1 MISGCNGAGKTTA
14 SYAVLPELLQCSQFV
29 NSDEFAKAFS
39 PFSPAEASIMAS
51 RYMLKK
57 IHYYLERLEDFA
69 VETTLATRSLQK
81 IIAYAQEKGYFVT
94 VLYFWLDSPD
104 LAVERVKERVKAGGH
119 DVPED
124 VIRRRYVKGLRYFFE
139 DYRMLA
145 DRWILADNTKIPF
158 KVVAQGWREN
168 MVVKDNIKYEA
179 IESFARRAAEAAK
192 EEKHL

>member
-1 MISGCNGAGKTTA
+1 M
-14 SYAVLPELLQCSQFV
+14 
-29 NSDEFAKAFS
+29 
-39 PFSPAEASIMAS
+39 
-51 RYMLKK
+51 
-57 IHYYLERLEDFA
+57 
-69 VETTLATRSLQK
+69 
-81 IIAYAQEKGYFVT
+81 T

-104 LAVERVKERVKAGGH
+104 LAVERVKARVKAGGH
-119 DVPED
+119 DVPEE

-179 IESFARRAAEAAK
+179 IESFARKAAEAAK

>member
-1 MISGCNGAGKTTA
+1 
-14 SYAVLPELLQCSQFV
+14 
-29 NSDEFAKAFS
+29 
-39 PFSPAEASIMAS
+39 MAS

-57 IHYYLERLEDFA
+57 IYYCLDRLEDFA
-69 VETTLATRSLQK
+69 VETTLATRSLQN
-81 IIAYAQEKGYFVT
+81 IIASAQEKGYFVT

-104 LAVERVKERVKAGGH
+104 LAVERVKARVKAGGH

-179 IESFARRAAEAAK
+179 IESFARKAAEAAK

>member
-1 MISGCNGAGKTTA
+1 
-14 SYAVLPELLQCSQFV
+14 
-29 NSDEFAKAFS
+29 
-39 PFSPAEASIMAS
+39 MAS

-57 IHYYLERLEDFA
+57 IYYCLDRLEDFA

-81 IIAYAQEKGYFVT
+81 IIASAQEKGYFVT

-104 LAVERVKERVKAGGH
+104 LAVERVKARVKAGGH
-119 DVPED
+119 DVPEE

-179 IESFARRAAEAAK
+179 IESFARKAAEAAK